1 MTVNAQTP
9 KKPKKPK
16 KKHPIRDYIVYLVIR
31 SVAASAAVIPVSVM
45 LCIARF
51 YARLLWYCYPQGR
64 HRAMEHL
71 KASYPE
77 KTTDWITTCARRS
90 FEHIGM
96 LGLDCLLT
104 PRLARKDNWR
114 DYARFTNIERVKWLM
129 QEGQGLV
136 MVTGHY
142 GNFEVMGYIL
152 GMFGFDLYSVA
163 RPLDNTYL
171 DRYIRSIRE
180 RQGQKIID
188 KKGASIF
195 MSQSVPSR
203 ASLGLIADQDAG
215 HKGIYV
221 DFFGRPAS
229 TYKSIALIAAT
240 RNMPIAV
247 GYSRRVGNRYFF
259 DIGINRI
266 IFPEEWAD
274 KKDPLKWIT
283 AEYTQAIETFVR
295 EDPSQYWWVHRR
307 WKTQPGQRRKRK
319 QKTSLLSSLKSMFNV
334 DNRE

>member
-9 KKPKKPK
+9 NQTDIRKT
-16 KKHPIRDYIVYLVIR
+16 HAIRDYIVYLVIR
-31 SVAASAAVIPVSVM
+31 CIAASAAVIPVTVM
-45 LCIARF
+45 LHIARWC
-51 YARLLWYCYPQGR
+51 ARLLWCCYPQGR
-64 HRAMEHL
+64 QLAIEHL
-71 KASYPE
+71 QASYP
-77 KTTDWITTCARRS
+77 DQDVAWIKACARRS
-90 FEHIGM
+90 FEQIGM

-114 DYARFTNIERVKWLM
+114 QYARFKNVERVKWLM
-129 QEGQGLV
+129 QEGRGLI

-142 GNFEVMGYIL
+142 GNFEIMGYIL

-171 DRYIRSIRE
+171 DTYIRSIRQ

-188 KKGASIF
+188 KKGAGIF
-195 MSQSVPSR
+195 MSQSAPAG

-215 HKGIYV
+215 RKGIYV

-274 KKDPLKWIT
+274 KKDPLRWIT
-283 AEYTQAIETFVR
+283 AEYTRAIEAFVR

-307 WKTQPGQRRKRK
+307 WKSRPGQPRQRKRK
-319 QKTSLLSSLKSMFNV
+319 TSFLHGLKSVFKAS
-334 DNRE
+334 